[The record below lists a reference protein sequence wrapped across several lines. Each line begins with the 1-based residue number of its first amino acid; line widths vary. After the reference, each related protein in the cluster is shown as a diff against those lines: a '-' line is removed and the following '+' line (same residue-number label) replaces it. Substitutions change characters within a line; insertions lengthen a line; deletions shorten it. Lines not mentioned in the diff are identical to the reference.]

1 MGWRKEPLWGF
12 GAIALLLFG
21 VDAWTDALD
30 PDPSEIVITESQV
43 SALRDRFVT
52 QHDRAPT
59 AQELEDRVWR
69 LVDEEILFR
78 EGVALGMADGDPI
91 VRRRVLQKMGFVEE
105 AIATPDEPTDR
116 ELEGLLAANPGR
128 YEVAAR
134 VAFEH
139 VFFAREDPQAS
150 EQARRARAA
159 LAAGAEATDFGGA
172 FLHGRSFS
180 ERAVSEVSDDF
191 GADFAARIQ
200 GLPVG
205 SWEVAQSTY
214 GWHVVRLTRA
224 VAAQPA
230 TLEDARAA
238 LLRDW
243 KDARLVDAKRRM
255 RDARRDRYAVRIE
268 GS

>member
-1 MGWRKEPLWGF
+1 MDWRKEPLWGF

-21 VDAWTDALD
+21 VDSWTGASERDAA
-30 PDPSEIVITESQV
+30 EIFVSESQV
-43 SALRDRFVT
+43 NALRARFVS
-52 QHDRAPT
+52 QYDRAPT
-59 AQELEDRVWR
+59 DQELEDRVWR

-105 AIATPDEPTDR
+105 AIAAPDEPTDQD
-116 ELEGLLAANPGR
+116 LEGLLAANPGR
-128 YEVAAR
+128 YELGAR

-139 VFFAREDPQAS
+139 VFFAKDDAQAGK
-150 EQARRARAA
+150 QARRAHEA
-159 LAAGAEATDFGGA
+159 LEAGAEAADFGDA
-172 FLHGRSFS
+172 FLLGRTVS
-180 ERAVSEVSDDF
+180 ERAVSEVSSDF
-191 GADFAARIQ
+191 GADFTARIQ
-200 GLPVG
+200 SLPVG
-205 SWEVAQSTY
+205 PWAVAQSTY
-214 GWHVVRLTRA
+214 GWHVVRLKRA